1 MSDRTDD
8 RLLEAARRLPD
19 SIAPE
24 GDLWPAIEARISGA
38 ERAPDRRRGWRFAAG
53 IAAALALVAV
63 SSLLTRWLLDEPPP
77 VVVQGPAAAGL
88 AVPARMPAEA
98 SFGADYTLGPRY
110 QRARQLLT
118 RDLDRQLE
126 ALPEETRAL
135 VERNLGQMRA
145 ALAEINEALAQD
157 PNNVLLQQLLL
168 AAYQDELAVLMDVNR
183 LARTL
188 PTRTEI

>member
-1 MSDRTDD
+1 M
-8 RLLEAARRLPD
+8 
-19 SIAPE
+19 
-24 GDLWPAIEARISGA
+24 
-38 ERAPDRRRGWRFAAG
+38 
-53 IAAALALVAV
+53 
-63 SSLLTRWLLDEPPP
+63 P
-77 VVVQGPAAAGL
+77 V
-88 AVPARMPAEA
+88 EA

-188 PTRTEI
+188 PTRTDI